1 MKVFFKN
8 ICIISSTM
16 AEELRGPMKLF
27 FFFLRFIFLF
37 LAVLGLPCC
46 VWAFSSCY
54 SPVAVHGLLIAM
66 ASLVA
71 EHGLQ
76 GAQASVIVAHGF
88 SSCSTAC
95 GIFLDWGSSL
105 CPRLSRR
112 ILNHWTTRKA
122 PCSGILTRD
131 YTSKFHI
138 LLKDQSVMSISAI

>member
-1 MKVFFKN
+1 MTVLNDVTKVCLEGWCCITIVIGNHDKWEGSQLDVLADCQNALMLLSPNANNLSMKVFFKN

-71 EHGLQ
+71 EHGL
-76 GAQASVIVAHGF
+76 
-88 SSCSTAC
+88 
-95 GIFLDWGSSL
+95 
-105 CPRLSRR
+105 
-112 ILNHWTTRKA
+112 
-122 PCSGILTRD
+122 
-131 YTSKFHI
+131 
-138 LLKDQSVMSISAI
+138 

>member
-1 MKVFFKN
+1 MGNELRGNNQIHWLCWTMWTKVCLEWWCCITIVIGNHDKWEGSQLDVLADCQNALMLLSPNANNLSMKVFFKN

-16 AEELRGPMKLF
+16 AEELRPNET

-71 EHGLQ
+71 EHGL
-76 GAQASVIVAHGF
+76 
-88 SSCSTAC
+88 
-95 GIFLDWGSSL
+95 
-105 CPRLSRR
+105 
-112 ILNHWTTRKA
+112 
-122 PCSGILTRD
+122 
-131 YTSKFHI
+131 
-138 LLKDQSVMSISAI
+138 